1 MNVNQEKIIMTIRVL
16 NILWNII
23 EIKRQLKKKDK
34 LAIKIITDI

>member
-23 EIKRQLKKKDK
+23 EIERQLKKKR
-34 LAIKIITDI
+34 